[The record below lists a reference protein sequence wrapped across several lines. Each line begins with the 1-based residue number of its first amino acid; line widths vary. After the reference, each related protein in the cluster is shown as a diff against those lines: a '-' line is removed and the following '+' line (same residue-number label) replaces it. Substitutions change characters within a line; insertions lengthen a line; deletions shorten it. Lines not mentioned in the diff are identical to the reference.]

1 MNFSILV
8 NKFCAIIQIHVDLD
22 FSHLVIAL
30 EGHWVGSL
38 GQLVELGKEK
48 HIGDYLIEENKLE
61 DVKRFKKNNLE
72 DVKSFK
78 KMNSSENLRR

>member
-48 HIGDYLIEENKLE
+48 HIGDLLNRRKQI
-61 DVKRFKKNNLE
+61 RRCKKI
-72 DVKSFK
+72 
-78 KMNSSENLRR
+78 